1 MIFQQFKLLMY
12 QASFYFCRWTGS
24 FSPGSWNCLVIKT
37 QIIKDNI
44 NIYFYIIDRLGYMS
58 TFYILVILLSLFLH
72 MFFDAAQ
79 IGYKY
84 VFVVIIP
91 RIWIV
96 CVTACVYQG
105 KISAAAGLEP
115 DTPVP
120 WVSQWAWRHNISI
133 IFIVN
138 INQSPI
144 LYRLCRSLIKW
155 ISGDIYRP
163 MPSKLMRRWTNLQR
177 WFLNFYKSY

>member
-1 MIFQQFKLLMY
+1 M
-12 QASFYFCRWTGS
+12 
-24 FSPGSWNCLVIKT
+24 
-37 QIIKDNI
+37 
-44 NIYFYIIDRLGYMS
+44 
-58 TFYILVILLSLFLH
+58 VILFSLFLY

-84 VFVVIIP
+84 VSVVIIP
-91 RIWIV
+91 QIWTV
-96 CVTACVYQG
+96 WVTACVYQG
-105 KISAAAGLEP
+105 KLLAAAGLEP

-120 WVSQWAWRHNISI
+120 WVSQWAWRHNIPI
-133 IFIVN
+133 ICIVN

-163 MPSKLMRRWTNLQR
+163 MPSKLMRCWTNLQR
-177 WFLNFYKSY
+177 WFTVGPALQTVNHRWATSHNCWDRAHASSPNRRVFFYLHIKPIEFNIYK